1 MFGDISLRDVSV
13 GAGAGLGAL
22 TVGTGTVGAVE
33 KLQNRPGVRY
43 VEENGTVQISAS
55 DNEDS
60 VDSLDVT
67 YSIDSGSSR
76 STAITHWRPGRRT
89 PRAPPVRRRSR

>member
-1 MFGDISLRDVSV
+1 
-13 GAGAGLGAL
+13 
-22 TVGTGTVGAVE
+22 VGTGTVGAVE

-76 STAITHWRPGRRT
+76 STPTA
-89 PRAPPVRRRSR
+89 AARSRNRAALGIYLTMTTAFSVSIISPLPE